1 MQTGDRYP
9 IKLSAEKVFIFFIK
23 GSHSI
28 GFAYRSLA
36 NHKALHAMQET
47 NDTSASREIAAVR
60 VHGYPV
66 SLKEKHEKKPF
77 CLFRERLGQPIS
89 FAS

>member
-9 IKLSAEKVFIFFIK
+9 IKLPAEKVFIFFIK
-23 GSHSI
+23 GSHSR

-36 NHKALHAMQET
+36 NHKALHATQET
-47 NDTSASREIAAVR
+47 NDTSASREIVAVR

-66 SLKEKHEKKPF
+66 SLKGKHEDQAILPF
-77 CLFRERLGQPIS
+77 S
-89 FAS
+89 